1 MKQTTSNE
9 KGESLHS
16 GNSTKLNF
24 LRQASTMEKDFSS
37 LPYHH
42 VFAVRRRICW
52 VPAQTLIFLLVF
64 THQFMSIYADQN
76 LHRLISEECPL
87 IINLWGSTVKPEVS
101 FSKHRICIQFLANRW
116 QFFINTTWRSASC
129 RCFLFSCLYLPSK

>member
-1 MKQTTSNE
+1 MWKF
-9 KGESLHS
+9 
-16 GNSTKLNF
+16 STKLNF
-24 LRQASTMEKDFSS
+24 LRRASTMEKDFSS

-42 VFAVRRRICW
+42 VFAVRRRICC

-64 THQFMSIYADQN
+64 THQLMIIHADQN
-76 LHRLISEECPL
+76 FHRLISRERPL
-87 IINLWGSTVKPEVS
+87 IINPCGSTVKSEVS
-101 FSKHRICIQFLANRW
+101 FSKHLLCIQFLANRW

>member
-1 MKQTTSNE
+1 MWKF
-9 KGESLHS
+9 
-16 GNSTKLNF
+16 STKRNF
-24 LRQASTMEKDFSS
+24 LSRASTMEKDSSS

-42 VFAVRRRICW
+42 VFAVRRRICC

-64 THQFMSIYADQN
+64 THQLVIIHADQN
-76 LHRLISEECPL
+76 LHRLISRERPL
-87 IINLWGSTVKPEVS
+87 IINPCGSTVKSEVS
-101 FSKHRICIQFLANRW
+101 FSKHRLCIQFLANRW